1 MIATL
6 FFATFLVAWLAL
18 AAGLWWVA
26 DRHRQGRQAIDRRLH
41 EKALAADLRF
51 DALEARLETV
61 ELGLRVSHLHDLLQ
75 VAESSRKLSAEACS
89 RLREHLLDL
98 DAESRITGGR

>member
-6 FFATFLVAWLAL
+6 FFATFLVACLAL
-18 AAGLWWVA
+18 AAALWWMA
-26 DRHRQGRQAIDRRLH
+26 DRHRQGRQEIDRRLH

-51 DALEARLETV
+51 DSLEERLQSV
-61 ELGLRVSHLHDLLQ
+61 ELGLRVSHLHDLLG
-75 VAESSRKLSAEACS
+75 VAESSRKLSADACN

-98 DAESRITGGR
+98 EAESRIAGGR